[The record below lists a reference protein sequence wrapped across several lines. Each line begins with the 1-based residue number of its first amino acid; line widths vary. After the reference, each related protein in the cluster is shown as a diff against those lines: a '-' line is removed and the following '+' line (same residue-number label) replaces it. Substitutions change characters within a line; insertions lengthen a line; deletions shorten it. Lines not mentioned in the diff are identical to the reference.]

1 MKTIYYNNYR
11 LICLIFMWCC
21 VIPLYSTENMYYV
34 YRVNTT
40 QSYDFATNLNEIAPN
55 AEILVEEGATLIVDN
70 ATIVNAEI
78 IVQDGG
84 SLIIRNSGIIQQGE
98 DDKVD
103 IQLGGTLEIESGE
116 IRISE

>member
-11 LICLIFMWCC
+11 LISLIFMWCC

-55 AEILVEEGATLIVDN
+55 AEIVFQSPINIDSISGIKYAVDN
-70 ATIVNAEI
+70 CLLLYGVSNLDI
-78 IVQDGG
+78 
-84 SLIIRNSGIIQQGE
+84 LINNL
-98 DDKVD
+98 
-103 IQLGGTLEIESGE
+103 QLSNNILSIDMYLCKKYKL
-116 IRISE
+116 